1 MLAHAFV
8 VGEEEEL
15 ILQDRSTH
23 GSAKDLLRIGVLGGD
38 RDRVVVVPRVAVETL
53 VSQQVV
59 KGAVEVVGPG
69 LQDGDD
75 SAAVGVSVC
84 GIGICR
90 DYAHLGNGIGRWIIA
105 DKVVLR
111 LVVFGAFYRVVVL
124 LSAIAVDRYLAVVE
138 GIAFDGIV
146 SSHSGRVG
154 IDCAGLEKRER

>member
-1 MLAHAFV
+1 MFAHAFV
-8 VGEEEEL
+8 VGEKEKS

-38 RDRVVVVPRVAVETL
+38 RDCVVVVPGVGVEIL

-59 KGAVEVVGPG
+59 KGAVEVIGPG

-75 SAAVGVSVC
+75 SAAIGVSVC
-84 GIGICR
+84 GVGVGR
-90 DYAHLGNGIGRWIIA
+90 NDAHLGNGIGRRIIA
-105 DKVVLR
+105 DQVVLR

-124 LSAIAVDRYLAVVE
+124 LSAITVDRYLAVVE